1 MTGVAASPPDILERA
16 AAVAGVDI
24 SGALLLRNGA
34 HAIFELRDG
43 IVARI
48 GNPHTAEAAHREL
61 QISKWL
67 NASGIPTVEAVES
80 LAQPLIID
88 DCSVTWWR
96 LIPDHRPA
104 TPAELGAAL
113 SRLHTLDPPPIFD
126 LLEYQPFAGIHTRIN
141 TTTTLTDEV
150 REWLIQHY
158 ATLRQ
163 RYDRLAPTYRRSVV
177 HGDAWQGNLVVPPSG
192 IPVFLDLDKVSLGR
206 PEWDLVQ
213 LAVDYTD
220 FTRLTTVGYRSF
232 VDAYGGCDITAEP
245 EFRIFADIQEL
256 RWATFVLGLSHRD
269 PSVRNEA
276 GHRIACLRGRVPM
289 PWTWNAL

>member
-1 MTGVAASPPDILERA
+1 M
-16 AAVAGVDI
+16 AGVDI

-48 GNPHTAEAAHREL
+48 GSPHTAEAAHREL
-61 QISKWL
+61 QISRWL
-67 NASGIPTVEAVES
+67 NVSNIPTVEAVES

-88 DCSVTWWR
+88 DCPVTWWR

-113 SRLHTLDPPPIFD
+113 GRLHLLDPPSTFD
-126 LLEYQPFAGIHTRIN
+126 LPEYQPFAGIDTRIN
-141 TTTTLTDEV
+141 TTTTLGYEDK
-150 REWLIQHY
+150 EWLVRHY
-158 ATLRQ
+158 AELRQ
-163 RYDRLAPTYRRSVV
+163 RYDRLEPVDRRSVI
-177 HGDAWQGNLVVPPSG
+177 HGDAWQGNLVVSPSG

-213 LAVDYTD
+213 LAVDYAD
-220 FTRLTTVGYRSF
+220 FTRLTGSGYRSF
-232 VDAYGGCDITAEP
+232 VDAYGGRDISTDP
-245 EFRIFADIQEL
+245 QFRIFADIQEL
-256 RWATFVLGLSHRD
+256 RWTTFVLGLSHRD
-269 PSVRNEA
+269 ATARYEA
-276 GHRIACLRGRVPM
+276 EHRVACLRGRVAK